1 MAVPVSTPDHHLIAD
16 LPATLAGLWTA
27 VTLTQHLAE
36 ELGDGLPPEASE
48 RQAAVACLLAGAARS
63 LGGSR
68 PEAML
73 PDADL
78 PEPWLDEELGA
89 PATSAPAIPALASAC
104 IDLAVC
110 VLGNEE
116 EPLTSCEV
124 LAITHAVTALCTTRS
139 LAQGGIA

>member
-1 MAVPVSTPDHHLIAD
+1 MAVPVSVPDNGLIAD

-36 ELGDGLPPEASE
+36 DLGEGLAPEASE

-63 LGGSR
+63 LAGSR

-78 PEPWLDEELGA
+78 PEPWLDEGLVA
-89 PATSAPAIPALASAC
+89 PEASALTIPVLANAC

-116 EPLTSCEV
+116 EPLTSSEV
-124 LAITHAVTALCTTRS
+124 LAITHAVTALCTTRTM
-139 LAQGGIA
+139 AQGCTA

>member
-36 ELGDGLPPEASE
+36 ELGEGLPPEASE

-78 PEPWLDEELGA
+78 PEPWLDEELAA
-89 PATSAPAIPALASAC
+89 PNISALASAC

-139 LAQGGIA
+139 MAQGGIA